1 MMNKNLLIFAMIVL
15 LTFFSCSGKN
25 RSEATGLQSTDSAS
39 AAAPNAAVPAPVS
52 KNTRNMVKN
61 ANLRVQVENIQKAAS
76 ESVKIVEKAGG
87 YVLESNFYGNNTA
100 YMRFGVPS
108 DILEATLSSLSETG
122 IETKRSI
129 STEDVTDQMIDLEA
143 ELANKK
149 LLRERLRALLSRA
162 KDVKDVLAVETELT
176 RIQTEIDATEG
187 RLKQLKQN
195 VSYAKVY
202 LELTPKAPE
211 KKQEILGPLGYLY
224 YGVKWFVIKLF
235 VIQPVE

>member
-1 MMNKNLLIFAMIVL
+1 MMNKSLLIFAMIMI
-15 LTFFSCSGKN
+15 LTLFSCSGKN
-25 RSEATGLQSTDSAS
+25 RSDATGLQTTDSAPAS
-39 AAAPNAAVPAPVS
+39 VPNPPSVPPGAKS
-52 KNTRNMVKN
+52 TKAMVKN
-61 ANLRVQVENIQKAAS
+61 ASMRVQVENIQKAAS

-108 DILEATLSSLSETG
+108 AILEETLSSLSETG

-224 YGVKWFVIKLF
+224 TGVKWFVIKLF
-235 VIQPVE
+235 VIQSAE